1 MAQVTDA
8 QVVKALKKHG
18 VGASAQ
24 TIANELGIAL
34 GAVGGYIYRLEVEA
48 DPSLAI
54 SNKGGDQAVA
64 KRVKLARDNEGLRW
78 ERIAGRLG
86 EGYSANRVKEL
97 YAQAGG
103 NPDKSYTGR
112 GRDYSGVARKPA
124 STGTSGRRGQAAAKG
139 NKGTSGRRAA
149 ANTGGRGK
157 ASTAG
162 RGKRGQRGVKDPS

>member
-18 VGASAQ
+18 VDASAQ

-48 DPSLAI
+48 DSSLAI
-54 SNKGGDQAVA
+54 STKGGDQAVA
-64 KRVKLARDNEGLRW
+64 KRVKAARDNDGLRW

-86 EGYSANRVKEL
+86 EGYSVNRVKEL
-97 YAQAGG
+97 YSSAGG

-124 STGTSGRRGQAAAKG
+124 STGTSGRRGQAAKG
-139 NKGTSGRRAA
+139 NKGTSGRRQA
-149 ANTGGRGK
+149 ANTGG
-157 ASTAG
+157 G
-162 RGKRGQRGVKDPS
+162 RGKTGAARGQRGQRGVKDPS